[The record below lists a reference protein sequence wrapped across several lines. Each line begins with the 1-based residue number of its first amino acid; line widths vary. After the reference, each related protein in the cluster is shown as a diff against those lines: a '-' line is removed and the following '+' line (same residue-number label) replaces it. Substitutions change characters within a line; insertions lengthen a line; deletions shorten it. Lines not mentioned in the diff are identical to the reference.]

1 MNLQRILD
9 DIARAPEADPPPD
22 PEACLECLY
31 HTSSMKFDGDGTQHC
46 YMFKTMPETLC
57 MIFRKIPIR
66 RM

>member
-9 DIARAPEADPPPD
+9 DIARAPEADLPPD

-31 HTSSMKFDGDGTQHC
+31 HSSSMKVEGGHC
-46 YMFKTMPETLC
+46 YMFKDLPETLC
-57 MIFRKIPIR
+57 MSFRKIPIR